1 MTRRQLLQASG
12 MAAMASAARPL
23 WAGPDSRFDILI
35 KGGEVRDP
43 GRGFR
48 QKADVGI
55 KDGKVAA
62 IEASIPSERGIDV
75 VEADGMYVVPG
86 LVDLHA
92 HVYHSLG
99 FGIEP
104 DPLAATSGVTTWVD
118 AGSFAHNQAG
128 AFRKFI
134 VNGSQSRIFGYVY
147 LYPTT
152 RNPEE
157 DAVQHVRRNMRQTGE
172 TAVANRDF
180 IIGVKFQVGSNMNG
194 RWSLDFL
201 KIARELCDKYE
212 LPLMAHVSFAPPEM
226 DQVMEYMK
234 PGDVMTHCFNT
245 HSIGILDEAGK
256 IKSSVK
262 DARARGVLFD
272 VGHGAGSFNFDIAS
286 KALDQG
292 FLPDTISTD
301 VYTASINGPVYDMP
315 TTMMKMQHLGM
326 SLDDVLVRTTLN
338 PAKIVDR
345 VPGMGT
351 LAVGGPADM
360 ALLEMEEDD
369 FRLVDSQRNAVRVD
383 KRIASRLTICR
394 GRRVVA
400 PV

>member
-1 MTRRQLLQASG
+1 

>member
-1 MTRRQLLQASG
+1 
-12 MAAMASAARPL
+12 MATLSTIACPL
-23 WAGPDSRFDILI
+23 WAEPDSRFDILI

-43 GRGFR
+43 GRGFQ

-55 KDGKVAA
+55 KDGKIAA
-62 IEASIPSERGIDV
+62 IEANIPAERGIDI
-75 VEADGMYVVPG
+75 ADATGMYVVPG
-86 LVDLHA
+86 FVDLHA

-118 AGSFAHNQAG
+118 AGTFASNQAG

-134 VNGSQSRIFGYVY
+134 VNESQSRIFGYVY
-147 LYPTT
+147 LYPLT
-152 RNPEE
+152 RNPDE
-157 DAVQHVRRNMRQTGE
+157 DPVQYVRRNMRRTGE

-194 RWSLDFL
+194 QWSLEFL

-272 VGHGAGSFNFDIAS
+272 VGHGAGSFNFDIAR

-315 TTMMKMQHLGM
+315 TTMAKMQHLGM

-351 LAVGGPADM
+351 LTVGGPADI
-360 ALLEMEEDD
+360 ALLEMQEGD

-383 KRIASRLTICR
+383 KRIMSRLTICR
-394 GRRVVA
+394 GRRLVS

>member
-12 MAAMASAARPL
+12 MAAMAAATGPL
-23 WAGPDSRFDILI
+23 WAEPDSRFDILI

-62 IEASIPSERGIDV
+62 IEAGIPAERGVDV
-75 VEADGMYVVPG
+75 VDADGMYVVPG

-99 FGIEP
+99 FGIET
-104 DPLAATSGVTTWVD
+104 DPLAAASGVTTWVD

-128 AFRKFI
+128 AFREFI
-134 VNGSQSRIFGYVY
+134 VNGSQSRIFGYIY

-157 DAVQHVRRNMRQTGE
+157 DPARHVRRNMRRTGE

-194 RWSLDFL
+194 RWSLEFL

-245 HSIGILDEAGK
+245 HSIGVLDAAGK
-256 IKSSVK
+256 IKNSVK

-272 VGHGAGSFNFDIAS
+272 VGHGAGSFNFDIAR

-292 FLPDTISTD
+292 FMPDTISTD

-315 TTMMKMQHLGM
+315 TTMAKMQHLGM
-326 SLDDVLVRTTLN
+326 SFDDVLVRTTLN

-351 LAVGGPADM
+351 LAVGGPADV
-360 ALLEMEEDD
+360 ALLEMEEGD

-383 KRIASRLTICR
+383 RRIVSRLTICR
-394 GRRVVA
+394 GRRVAA